1 MASDRIVMNANFA
14 SLSSRRLCQRL
25 FIPTVLSTD
34 YYFRAA
40 MRMSKLLMDAI
51 TGRVI
56 DEEYDFMC
64 DSAEQ
69 AQESDANM
77 AVTSNTDRRQRAQ

>member
-1 MASDRIVMNANFA
+1 
-14 SLSSRRLCQRL
+14 
-25 FIPTVLSTD
+25 
-34 YYFRAA
+34 